1 MPLAYYYDGSDAY
14 LRQDVISW
22 GECWTREQWKKFKEW
37 YNHFTDDDFSRIDM
51 PENSKTWKASWTKY
65 YAAYLVD
72 TNRYFVCPYH
82 SHTTCFCDSGE
93 HYIMAT
99 MAGQVCLVAGPRDYI
114 FHPFEK
120 MVRYN
125 IYFVNER
132 IYDWLG
138 FDKSEICVDWYN
150 LKKNS
155 GGKRFLLSAMKLPF
169 RIIRKYGLY
178 LRPIEFNVNYNI
190 EGDGLFIYDIGD
202 TNKVIKATFSLEFAN
217 YCVRSLNSKMLYLY
231 LKLIYCN
238 RIMRRLRRIFWK
250 F

>member
-1 MPLAYYYDGSDAY
+1 
-14 LRQDVISW
+14 
-22 GECWTREQWKKFKEW
+22 
-37 YNHFTDDDFSRIDM
+37 M